1 MELTTAL
8 AFGALPVIL
17 LGASASLAHAYN
29 KLQARHA
36 RITRD
41 RDSYLEVLE
50 GSNDA
55 LFVINFVNGRIYQA
69 NEQAARMLGYGRE
82 ELAASTIFQLH
93 PTEFLQRS
101 AERIADAWEQKG
113 AIYEDIPLLTR
124 NGELIQVESSVRV
137 TTYQG
142 RPAIILFARDIRE
155 RLALREGLQQ
165 QQALVQRQNAELLDS
180 IRYAKRIQDAVM
192 PDAAA
197 LVDLVPDAF
206 ILYRPKDIVSGDLY
220 WFAEKNG
227 RTVVAAADCTGHGV
241 PGALL
246 SLIGVSLF
254 RETVLERGVVLPEG
268 ILEALRDGVIDA
280 LNGQGDEEE
289 GHRDGMNVSVVSID
303 RQAMQL
309 DYAGAYAPI
318 FIVRNGELI
327 ELKGDRIPVG
337 YHDGELRAFTGT
349 SMPLQKGDR
358 IYLFS
363 DGMQDQFGGPQ
374 GKKLRSAGLKEWVL
388 STTELSMDDQCQTI
402 SDRFRLWK
410 GREEQIDDVLLI
422 GLEV

>member
-1 MELTTAL
+1 
-8 AFGALPVIL
+8 
-17 LGASASLAHAYN
+17 
-29 KLQARHA
+29 
-36 RITRD
+36 
-41 RDSYLEVLE
+41 
-50 GSNDA
+50 
-55 LFVINFVNGRIYQA
+55 
-69 NEQAARMLGYGRE
+69 
-82 ELAASTIFQLH
+82 
-93 PTEFLQRS
+93 
-101 AERIADAWEQKG
+101 
-113 AIYEDIPLLTR
+113 
-124 NGELIQVESSVRV
+124 
-137 TTYQG
+137 
-142 RPAIILFARDIRE
+142 
-155 RLALREGLQQ
+155 
-165 QQALVQRQNAELLDS
+165 
-180 IRYAKRIQDAVM
+180 
-192 PDAAA
+192 
-197 LVDLVPDAF
+197 
-206 ILYRPKDIVSGDLY
+206 VSGDLY
-220 WFAEKNG
+220 WFAEKNS

-254 RETVLERGVVLPEG
+254 RETVLERGVVRPEG
-268 ILEALRDGVIDA
+268 ILEALRTGVIDA

-318 FIVRNGELI
+318 FIVRQGELI

-363 DGMQDQFGGPQ
+363 DGLQDQFGGPQ
-374 GKKLRSAGLKEWVL
+374 GKKLRSSGLKEWVL
-388 STTELSMDDQCQTI
+388 NTAELSMDDQYQTI